1 MLTFQVDS
9 FASSI
14 PELERIFPEHHK
26 ELGLLRGLMPLAPDY
41 VEYVRREI
49 EGRLFLVT
57 GRWDGRIACYYVAQV
72 APGFHYKTTL
82 TGHMDICYVLPEF
95 RDRGLA
101 LPLFRAVERELRR
114 RGVQAWYS
122 GHKTLNP
129 MGMDRL
135 HELMG
140 FESADTYRLK
150 WLGGPR

>member
-9 FASSI
+9 FEASI
-14 PELERIFPEHHK
+14 PELEAIFPQHHG

-41 VEYVRREI
+41 VEYVRREL
-49 EGRLFLVT
+49 EGRLFMVT
-57 GRWDGRIACYYVAQV
+57 GRWDGRIVAYYVAQV
-72 APGFHYKTTL
+72 ATGFHYKTTL
-82 TGHMDICYVLPEF
+82 TGHMDIAYVIPEF

-101 LPLFRAVERELRR
+101 LPLFRMVERELRR

-122 GHKTLNP
+122 GFKTANP

-140 FESADTYRLK
+140 FEPADTYQLR
-150 WLGGPR
+150 WL